1 MTKHINEVHK
11 NSPIKNVANKVV
23 DHEIVMQ
30 HEEEIGNNETL
41 EIIKT
46 EVDLDLQ
53 NTNKKTPEGKCEN
66 CQEMIL
72 PIDLD
77 MHMKNCKT
85 YSKFMKKSDCFS
97 GYKCQLCFFTTS
109 LLKIGNN
116 TWNDMRN
123 SMYNHIRQN
132 HRFNVQFLSKKFDTF
147 ENKNN
152 PKNLFSKN
160 QEHQE
165 IPKTSTSKKIFD
177 FIEADANCIKV
188 EPNQFEDFL
197 IGENSFS
204 SSIKQEP
211 LKFDFDDTMVENKNN
226 ETAHNI
232 AEPEI
237 EIKVGSSESENLIFG
252 KIKNEPID
260 DDVSSNTSE
269 TGTSVSET
277 STDDEIS
284 DSGQMGERKYI
295 IGERSETKCGNCQ
308 EIIHNSGLAMHT
320 RNCQVYS
327 GVYEKFMKR
336 CTNSN
341 HYECQICYA
350 KIGLRKKMYTH
361 LKDFHDISS
370 TPVHSSEKTKI
381 ILTPIPEESVPSHSK
396 IINIKKTKP
405 DQIQAQSSKKKTDT
419 IIKNKNLIKKPNIIR
434 MEDIENEYFSDSNM
448 STDSEMNIKQELEN
462 ELEDIE
468 ISDFLSCDIGTKKL
482 EQFLLSQAKQ
492 KSMKKIKVKESKA
505 VKSPKSKGTPVIINS
520 SRTKNVAKEI
530 WVTEN
535 DMDEEIENLDTVIEK
550 ESIENFDDKH
560 PVETYDFVQN

>member
-11 NSPIKNVANKVV
+11 KSPIKNVANKVV
-23 DHEIVMQ
+23 DHEIVIQ

-53 NTNKKTPEGKCEN
+53 NTNKKNPEGKCEN

-77 MHMKNCKT
+77 LHIKNCKT

-116 TWNDMRN
+116 TWNDLRN

-152 PKNLFSKN
+152 SKNLFSKN

-165 IPKTSTSKKIFD
+165 IPKTSTTKKIFD
-177 FIEADANCIKV
+177 FIEADANYIKV

-197 IGENSFS
+197 TGENSFS

-211 LKFDFDDTMVENKNN
+211 LEFDFDDTMVESKNS

-252 KIKNEPID
+252 KVKNEPID
-260 DDVSSNTSE
+260 DDVSSVSSNTSE
-269 TGTSVSET
+269 TGTSESET

-284 DSGQMGERKYI
+284 DSGEMGERRYI
-295 IGERSETKCGNCQ
+295 IGEKSETKCENCQ

-320 RNCQVYS
+320 KNCQVYS
-327 GVYEKFMKR
+327 EVYSKFMKR

-370 TPVHSSEKTKI
+370 TAVHSSEKTKR
-381 ILTPIPEESVPSHSK
+381 ILPPIPEESTSEMDRSALSHSK
-396 IINIKKTKP
+396 IINIRKTKP
-405 DQIQAQSSKKKTDT
+405 DQIQAQSSKKADT

-434 MEDIENEYFSDSNM
+434 MEDIESEDMSDSNID
-448 STDSEMNIKQELEN
+448 TDSEMDIKQELEK
-462 ELEDIE
+462 ELEDTDVFLPDPVKIE
-468 ISDFLSCDIGTKKL
+468 LTD
-482 EQFLLSQAKQ
+482 
-492 KSMKKIKVKESKA
+492 
-505 VKSPKSKGTPVIINS
+505 
-520 SRTKNVAKEI
+520 
-530 WVTEN
+530 
-535 DMDEEIENLDTVIEK
+535 
-550 ESIENFDDKH
+550 ENFYNDYDDD
-560 PVETYDFVQN
+560 PLAS